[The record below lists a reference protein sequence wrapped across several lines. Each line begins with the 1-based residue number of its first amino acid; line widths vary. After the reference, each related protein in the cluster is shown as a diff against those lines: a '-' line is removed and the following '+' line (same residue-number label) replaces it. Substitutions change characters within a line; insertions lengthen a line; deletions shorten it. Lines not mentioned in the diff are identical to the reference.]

1 MSQLLVMALLSVA
14 LLAIYVYSIIYAVE
28 VAAICD
34 PAVNRIVSANCAEDI
49 KLGSVADIL
58 NSISGLISGTI
69 VGVLAIAKPNE
80 LPAPKLFGGKLGG
93 AAQMLGS
100 YVPVAIICVWICCG
114 VAMVIAGLIKYDGV
128 VPSLSAQA
136 KAWLGAAVAALI
148 AYYGANRDSPN
159 GVPPPVNQPAAPA
172 DL

>member
-1 MSQLLVMALLSVA
+1 MSQLLVMTLLSLA
-14 LLAIYVYSIIYAVE
+14 LLAIYAYSIVE
-28 VAAICD
+28 AIGVAALCD
-34 PAVNRIVSANCAEDI
+34 SAPGKLVPPSCVEDT

-93 AAQMLGS
+93 LAQMLGS
-100 YVPVAIICVWICCG
+100 HVPVVIICVWICCG

-148 AYYGANRDSPN
+148 AYYGANRDPN
-159 GVPPPVNQPAAPA
+159 NVKGEQTGAANA
-172 DL
+172 DP